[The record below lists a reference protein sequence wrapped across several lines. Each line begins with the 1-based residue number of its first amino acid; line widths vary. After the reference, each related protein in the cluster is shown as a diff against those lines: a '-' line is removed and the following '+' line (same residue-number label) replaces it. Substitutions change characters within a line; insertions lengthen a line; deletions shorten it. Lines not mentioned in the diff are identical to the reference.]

1 MTEATNAPADPLRE
15 ALAADVAAIEH
26 ARKTTGQVES
36 YLAQLAYRVEAHLP
50 EILQALSATREE
62 ATCEACDGSGA
73 DLYGGRPDRDCHV
86 CNGRKSVSATREE
99 GGARYRHK
107 ARGTEYTLI
116 GVGRVQGALHDE
128 DPVVLYR
135 GDDGGLWVRHQV
147 EFCDGRFEKIAQAPS
162 DHRMGASE
170 AGPAA
175 EGSAWQS
182 QARVLLNM
190 HGTDPAEWSGEE
202 TRRVFDLISAVAN
215 AQLPQDFVR
224 LIIAARMV
232 AWEDPDAENLKE
244 LQEASEA
251 FASRVPWEDEPED
264 EA

>member
-15 ALAADVAAIEH
+15 ALAVGEQFLNKCNAAWAAGEPSHRVNDMLDAADKFRDA
-26 ARKTTGQVES
+26 
-36 YLAQLAYRVEAHLP
+36 LEAL
-50 EILQALSATREE
+50 
-62 ATCEACDGSGA
+62 
-73 DLYGGRPDRDCHV
+73 
-86 CNGRKSVSATREE
+86 SATREE
-99 GGARYRHK
+99 GGAIPADVSGEVVTVER
-107 ARGTEYTLI
+107 AVLQPFLDAI
-116 GVGRVQGALHDE
+116 GE
-128 DPVVLYR
+128 D
-135 GDDGGLWVRHQV
+135 DDGGWT
-147 EFCDGRFEKIAQAPS
+147 FDPAGPCDEDWKRLAEAATPKAQAPS
-162 DHRMGASE
+162 DHRMSASE
-170 AGPAA
+170 ADPAA

-182 QARVLLNM
+182 QAHVLLNM

-215 AQLPQDFVR
+215 AQLPQDVVR